1 MSLEE
6 LQHYYYR
13 NFVPAYA
20 DAVASL
26 GDKPVQLLVEQ
37 ENTLAHLMAHLAE
50 DRGNDQNLH
59 RAKAHLERAT
69 LDCYKIIWVVYKEK
83 LEYFIKLDNSNLAL
97 AFNSHENEVIKKIQK
112 IDRLAKEARELES
125 MNIGQNSTL
134 ALQKYME
141 VVELEKA
148 LLDQVDLKKAHS
160 YNRFKFIYLLKD
172 QAIGIVLGI
181 LVGLATNYI
190 WERFFS

>member
-6 LQHYYYR
+6 LQRYYYQ

-37 ENTLAHLMAHLAE
+37 ENTLAHIMAHLAQ
-50 DRGNDQNLH
+50 DGDNIHNIQ
-59 RAKAHLERAT
+59 RALAHLERAT

-125 MNIGQNSTL
+125 VNIGKNSTL

-141 VVELEKA
+141 VVALEKA

-172 QAIGIVLGI
+172 QVVGIVVGL
-181 LVGLATNYI
+181 LVGLLTNYL
-190 WERFFS
+190 WERFF